1 MSGLKNLKG
10 DFDMKICLVGSSGG
24 HLTHLYL
31 LKDILKKH
39 ERFWVTF
46 NKVDASSLL
55 KREKTYWCYY
65 PTNRNIKNL
74 IKNTFLAIKVLVK
87 ERPDIIISS
96 GAAPAIPF
104 FYIGKLLGCKL
115 IYIEVF
121 DRIDMPTITGKVVYP
136 ICDKFIVQWEEQK
149 RFYPKAE
156 NLGGII

>member
-1 MSGLKNLKG
+1 
-10 DFDMKICLVGSSGG
+10 MKICLVGSSGG

-31 LKDILKKH
+31 LKEIWSKY

-46 NKVDASSLL
+46 DKIDASSLL
-55 KREKTYWCYY
+55 EDEKKYWCYY

-74 IKNTFLAIKVLVK
+74 IKNTFLAIKILFK
-87 ERPDIIISS
+87 EKPDFIISS

-115 IYIEVF
+115 VYIEVF
-121 DRIDMPTITGKVVYP
+121 DRIDSPTITGKLVYP